1 MAWDEWERLKSS
13 AAGQDSGRMQ
23 LNGLPPEDR
32 PNAGSP
38 SGGFLKVS
46 QQDLAAIGNEAFK
59 LYNRLWKEARVTS
72 MDSAA
77 SDLSGQGFALGAA
90 LSHVSTRWDRQLGS
104 VMDACA
110 LISNHMD
117 FTQNAH
123 AGDEVFIERHVS
135 SIATLDAGFDDDWA
149 KAGKPNEI
157 YKPDEKDEKD
167 KKD

>member
-1 MAWDEWERLKSS
+1 MGWDEWDQLKSS
-13 AAGQDSGRMQ
+13 AAERDSAKMQ
-23 LNGLPPEDR
+23 LNGLPEEDR
-32 PNAGSP
+32 PNAGSA
-38 SGGFLKVS
+38 SGGFLKVD

-72 MDSAA
+72 TDSAA
-77 SDLSGQGFALGAA
+77 SDLSGQGFAFGGA
-90 LSHVSTRWDRQLGS
+90 LSHVSLRWDKQLGS

-123 AGDEVFIERHVS
+123 AGDEIFIERHVS
-135 SIATLDAGFDDDWA
+135 SIQTLDSGFDEDWA
-149 KAGKPNEI
+149 KTGKPNEI
-157 YKPDEKDEKD
+157 YKPDPKA

>member
-1 MAWDEWERLKSS
+1 MAWDEWEQLKSS
-13 AAGQDSGRMQ
+13 AAERDSAKMQ

-32 PNAGSP
+32 PNAGSA
-38 SGGFLKVS
+38 SGGFLKVD

-72 MDSAA
+72 TDSAA
-77 SDLSGQGFALGAA
+77 SDLSGQGFALGGA
-90 LSHVSTRWDRQLGS
+90 LSHVSLRWDKQLGS

-123 AGDEVFIERHVS
+123 AGDEYHIASTVS
-135 SIATLDAGFDDDWA
+135 SIATLDQGFDEGV
-149 KAGKPNEI
+149 KR
-157 YKPDEKDEKD
+157 
-167 KKD
+167 

>member
-1 MAWDEWERLKSS
+1 MAWDEWEQLKTS
-13 AAGQDSGRMQ
+13 AAERDSTRMQ
-23 LNGLPPEDR
+23 LNRLPDEDR

-38 SGGFLKVS
+38 TGGFLKVD
-46 QQDLAAIGNEAFK
+46 QQDLAAIGDEAFK

-72 MDSAA
+72 TDSAA
-77 SDLSGQGFALGAA
+77 SDLSGQGFALGGA
-90 LSHVSTRWDRQLGS
+90 LSHVALQWDKQLGS

-117 FTQNAH
+117 FTKNAH

-135 SIATLDAGFDDDWA
+135 SIQTLDSGFDDDWA
-149 KAGKPNEI
+149 KPGKPNKI
-157 YKPDEKDEKD
+157 YEPD

>member
-1 MAWDEWERLKSS
+1 MGWDEWEQLKSS
-13 AAGQDSGRMQ
+13 AAERDSAKMQ

-32 PNAGSP
+32 PNAGSA
-38 SGGFLKVS
+38 SGGFLKVD

-72 MDSAA
+72 TDSAA
-77 SDLSGQGFALGAA
+77 SDLSGQGFALGGA
-90 LSHVSTRWDRQLGS
+90 LSHVSLRWDKQLGS

-123 AGDEVFIERHVS
+123 AGDEIFIERHVS
-135 SIATLDAGFDDDWA
+135 SIQTLDAGFDDDWA

-157 YKPDEKDEKD
+157 YKPDPKA

>member
-1 MAWDEWERLKSS
+1 MAWDEWEQLKSS
-13 AAGQDSGRMQ
+13 AADRESARMQ

-32 PNAGSP
+32 PNAGSA

-59 LYNRLWKEARVTS
+59 LYNRLWKEARVPST
-72 MDSAA
+72 DSTA
-77 SDLSGQGFALGAA
+77 SDLSSQGFALGGA
-90 LSHVSTRWDRQLGS
+90 LSHVSLRWDKQLGS

-123 AGDEVFIERHVS
+123 AGDEIFIERHVS
-135 SIATLDAGFDDDWA
+135 SIQTLDAGFDDDWA

-157 YKPDEKDEKD
+157 YKPDTKSEKD
-167 KKD
+167 